1 MIGAVL
7 AGGENRRIPVL
18 KGFLNIEGRAII
30 ERTLATLSAV
40 FDKVAIS
47 TNMPE
52 RHFYLG
58 VPLIGDIMK
67 EKGPV
72 IGMLSVLSA
81 TREEAVFFVACDMPF
96 VNEDLVRYMAGVYEG
111 ERPKT
116 EGRGSRV
123 KGQESIDAVVPV
135 FEGKIEPLFGI
146 YTRNSIHT
154 METMVRTG
162 KRGLISMLSNM
173 NVRYISYEEV
183 KVMDPEG
190 RSFVNINTLE
200 DYERIGGKT
209 CLV

>member
-40 FDKVAIS
+40 FDKVVIS
-47 TNMPE
+47 TNIPE

-58 VPLIGDIMK
+58 VPLIGDIIK

-72 IGMLSVLSA
+72 IGMLSVLYA
-81 TREEAVFFVACDMPF
+81 TGEEAVFFVACDMPF
-96 VNEDLVRYMAGVYEG
+96 VSGKLVRYMASVYER
-111 ERPKT
+111 ERPKI
-116 EGRGSRV
+116 EGQRSKA
-123 KGQESIDAVVPV
+123 KGQNSIDAVVPV
-135 FEGKIEPLFGI
+135 FEGKTEPLFGI
-146 YTRNSIHT
+146 YTRNAVCT

-162 KRGLISMLSNM
+162 KRGLIYMLDNM
-173 NVRYISYEEV
+173 NVRYIGDEEV
-183 KVMDPEG
+183 RAMDPEG
-190 RSFVNINTLE
+190 RSFVNVNTIE

>member
-1 MIGAVL
+1 MIGAIL

-40 FDKVAIS
+40 FDKVVIS
-47 TNMPE
+47 TNIPE

-72 IGMLSVLSA
+72 IGMLSVLYA
-81 TREEAVFFVACDMPF
+81 TGEEAAFFVACDMPF
-96 VNEDLVRYMAGVYEG
+96 VSGKLIRYMASVYER
-111 ERPKT
+111 ERS
-116 EGRGSRV
+116 RGS
-123 KGQESIDAVVPV
+123 GQEGADAVIPV
-135 FEGKIEPLFGI
+135 FEGKTEPLFGI
-146 YTRNSIHT
+146 YTRSSVQT

-162 KRGLISMLSNM
+162 KRGLISMLDNM
-173 NVRYISYEEV
+173 NVRYVGDEEV
-183 KVMDPEG
+183 RAMDPEG
-190 RSFVNINTLE
+190 RSFVNINTIE
-200 DYERIGGKT
+200 DYERIGGKK